1 MGTVTH
7 VDFTPINKSKGFQG
21 VVEPGAFRSA
31 FVHFLPPILHIRSG
45 LSDHHIWDAIEK
57 EVPYQMTVNE
67 REYWICLKNKN
78 PVLRTHMNIHQ
89 VVDNCAYLEKLIVT
103 QAAEIEELKKLVS
116 KMVFI
121 MTKFDTDTAT
131 TVLHNFRPINRNK
144 SVEVVESS
152 GDDEE

>member
-31 FVHFLPPILHIRSG
+31 FVHFLTLHPVV
-45 LSDHHIWDAIEK
+45 HPIWDAIEK
-57 EVPYQMTVNE
+57 EVPYQLAVNE

-89 VVDNCAYLEKLIVT
+89 VVDNCAYLEKLIVA

-116 KMVFI
+116 KMVF
-121 MTKFDTDTAT
+121 MTKFDTNTS
-131 TVLHNFRPINRNK
+131 TVQQKYFGPSG
-144 SVEVVESS
+144 SVEVES
-152 GDDEE
+152 DDEE